1 MYITFRKVA
10 VIGAIVGMLILA
22 VALIYTHN
30 LATYTASIDN
40 RPFKVGLIG
49 SVNSLDPALVTEHEE
64 QLIASALYEGL
75 VYFDEKSGN
84 VKPLLARSWKYSS
97 DVKSLTIRLKQN
109 VKFHNNQKLTA
120 QKVKAAWEK
129 SFSSCKELSK
139 TSLILSVAGAAECL
153 NGSQATI
160 SGIEAVNESTLKINF
175 AAPDSSFLYKLCN
188 PVFWVYDVQAESPV
202 PQPGTG
208 PFSLTGNKDNKQI
221 LLIANTNYHR
231 GIPRLSA
238 IDINVF
244 SDEVTAYQSYTE
256 KKLDYLDRVPLSEI
270 QKIKKD
276 KELKSLFIEKPL
288 LEIYALG
295 LNVSKEPFAG
305 DYMLRRALNYAIDRN
320 QIAND
325 IFGGGYVPIKGV
337 IPPEVEGYSGEM
349 PGYTFDPE
357 KAKKLLEEA
366 GYPEGTGLKTIIL
379 SYNSDEGHQMVAEA
393 IADQLSPL
401 GISIQLQP
409 MEWEYY
415 KKQMQQSAMTF
426 FRVGWAA
433 DYPDADSFLYGLFHS
448 SMFGKG
454 NYTGYHNPQ
463 VDKILDAARAETKSN
478 AERLKLLRRAEE
490 IIVDDAPF
498 LWLLQK
504 KSAAILGPQTHYLSV
519 DRMGMID
526 WFAVGLV
533 KPELSEEDPLI

>member
-10 VIGAIVGMLILA
+10 IIGAIVGMLILT

-30 LATYTASIDN
+30 LATYTASIDT
-40 RPFKVGLIG
+40 RPFKAGLIG
-49 SVNSLDPALVTEHEE
+49 SVNSLDPALMTEHEE
-64 QLIASALYEGL
+64 QLIASTLYEGL
-75 VYFDEKSGN
+75 VYFDENSGN
-84 VKPLLARSWKYSS
+84 VKPLLAKSWKFSS
-97 DVKSLTIRLKQN
+97 DGKSLTIKLKQN

-139 TSLILSVAGAAECL
+139 TSLILSVAGAADCL
-153 NGSQATI
+153 NGSQTTI
-160 SGIEAVNESTLKINF
+160 AGIEAVNESTLKINF
-175 AAPDSSFLYKLCN
+175 AVPDSSFPYKLCN
-188 PVFWVYDVQAESPV
+188 PIFWVYDIQTETDT
-202 PQPGTG
+202 PQPGSG
-208 PFSLTGNKDNKQI
+208 PFILTGNKDNKQI
-221 LLIANTNYHR
+221 LLIGNTNYHR

-238 IDINVF
+238 IDITVF
-244 SDEVTAYQSYTE
+244 ADEVTAYQSYTE
-256 KKLDYLDRVPLSEI
+256 KKLDYLDRIPLSEI
-270 QKIKKD
+270 KKIKQNEQLSK
-276 KELKSLFIEKPL
+276 LFIEKPL

-295 LNVSKEPFAG
+295 LNVNKEPFAG
-305 DYMLRRALNYAIDRN
+305 DYLLRRALNYAIDRN
-320 QIAND
+320 QIAED
-325 IFGGGYVPIKGV
+325 VFGSGYVPIKGV
-337 IPPEVEGYSGEM
+337 IPTEVKGYSNEM
-349 PGYTFDPE
+349 PGYIFDPE

-379 SYNSDEGHQMVAEA
+379 SYNNDEGHQMVAEA
-393 IADQLSPL
+393 IANQLSPL

-448 SMFGKG
+448 SMAGKG

-498 LWLLQK
+498 IWLLQK
-504 KSAAILGPQTHYLSV
+504 KSAAMTGTQTHYLSV
-519 DRMGMID
+519 NRMGMID
-526 WFAVGLV
+526 WFAVELV
-533 KPELSEEDPLI
+533 KPEFSEENTSI